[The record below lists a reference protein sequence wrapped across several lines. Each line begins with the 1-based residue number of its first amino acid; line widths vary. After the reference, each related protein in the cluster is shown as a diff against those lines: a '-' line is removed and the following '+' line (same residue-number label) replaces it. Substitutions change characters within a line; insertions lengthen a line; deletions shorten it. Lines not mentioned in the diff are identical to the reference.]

1 MSKYDRARDERNALR
16 AFNVGAAAL
25 AVFMVWVA
33 ILALRATFGW

>member
-16 AFNVGAAAL
+16 VFNVGVAAL

-33 ILALRATFGW
+33 VLALRATF